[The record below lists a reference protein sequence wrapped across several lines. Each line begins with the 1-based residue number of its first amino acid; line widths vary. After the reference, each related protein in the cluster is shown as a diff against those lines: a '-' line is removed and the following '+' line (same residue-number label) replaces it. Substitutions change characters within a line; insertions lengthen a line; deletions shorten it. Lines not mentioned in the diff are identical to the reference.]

1 MRYSIWVLLF
11 FGTNSLFAQVIF
23 SGKISSSNNNP
34 VSGATIVLVKKNN
47 SSILAYA
54 ISGND
59 GAYRITAKELPD
71 SVNIKVSA
79 IGFAEVIKLL
89 PRQSEIINFVLI
101 EKATELPEVKVKSN
115 PISVQGDTINY
126 TVGSFSTSQDRVIG
140 DIIAKLPGIEIDPN
154 GGIKF
159 NGKPISNYYING
171 LDLLENKYSIANN
184 NIPYDLVNKVQV
196 LDNHQPLRVLDSLK
210 SSTIPALNIELKQK
224 GMNRFIGTAKAG
236 IGILPFLSDDAI
248 AGMQFKKDF
257 QFITAYKYTNTGIR
271 LANELT
277 QQVSIKDI
285 NEPESESVQ
294 EDLLSLMQLPRP
306 VLKESRYLFNNSHL
320 FHLSALKALKNTA
333 QLKFNI
339 GYINDF
345 NKSTGSNTTTL
356 FLPSDTIKFIEKIK
370 TGISTNKING
380 DFYYTLNKRDQYIKN
395 AAKFQLNFNN
405 EEGTIQNA
413 GNVYQ
418 SLNNPFY
425 QFENNFL
432 MLTPIKKK
440 LFSFKSSTLF
450 NRAPQEL
457 SVSPGQFPEI
467 FNHSFPYDE
476 IIQKTVLNK
485 FTTNNSLS
493 FMTKMGNLDQEVNV
507 GAEYIYKQLESFI
520 SKENIQMIFP
530 LNDSFQNNLNWQNIR
545 LYGNAN
551 TTFKINKKQIS
562 LSLPVELNHVTVNN
576 KIDEI
581 NRNKSYLFFNP
592 NAVFTFPLDQLFSTA
607 ITYSHRHSLG
617 NFIQTTP
624 GFMLTNYRTIT
635 QNDTVL
641 PVQKLDN
648 ISVSNSFK
656 DPLKGLF
663 GNVSLSYSNIRSNI
677 IYTQSYDNIFSKRTA
692 ILFPNSSKSLI
703 LSGRINKYFFRSKT
717 NIAFSANYMWNRSLQ
732 VLQNDFVNIFTRGT
746 TLSAKIDYDFL
757 NFMSVQNISTLNIFS
772 NSIESFAK
780 NNSYFSTLQFQESLK
795 LSFSLSKKTT
805 LNLNS
810 EYYYFGSKWS
820 QSNNYY
826 FGDVVI
832 KRSWQ
837 KIDFELGLNNITNN
851 KYFKMQSLSNNYE
864 TVTQTQ
870 IRQRTLVLKG
880 YFKF

>member
-11 FGTNSLFAQVIF
+11 FGTNSLFAQVSF

-356 FLPSDTIKFIEKIK
+356 FLPSDTIKFIENIK

>member
-1 MRYSIWVLLF
+1 
-11 FGTNSLFAQVIF
+11 
-23 SGKISSSNNNP
+23 
-34 VSGATIVLVKKNN
+34 
-47 SSILAYA
+47 
-54 ISGND
+54 
-59 GAYRITAKELPD
+59 
-71 SVNIKVSA
+71 
-79 IGFAEVIKLL
+79 
-89 PRQSEIINFVLI
+89 
-101 EKATELPEVKVKSN
+101 
-115 PISVQGDTINY
+115 
-126 TVGSFSTSQDRVIG
+126 
-140 DIIAKLPGIEIDPN
+140 
-154 GGIKF
+154 
-159 NGKPISNYYING
+159 
-171 LDLLENKYSIANN
+171 
-184 NIPYDLVNKVQV
+184 
-196 LDNHQPLRVLDSLK
+196 
-210 SSTIPALNIELKQK
+210 
-224 GMNRFIGTAKAG
+224 
-236 IGILPFLSDDAI
+236 
-248 AGMQFKKDF
+248 
-257 QFITAYKYTNTGIR
+257 
-271 LANELT
+271 
-277 QQVSIKDI
+277 
-285 NEPESESVQ
+285 
-294 EDLLSLMQLPRP
+294 
-306 VLKESRYLFNNSHL
+306 
-320 FHLSALKALKNTA
+320 
-333 QLKFNI
+333 
-339 GYINDF
+339 
-345 NKSTGSNTTTL
+345 
-356 FLPSDTIKFIEKIK
+356 
-370 TGISTNKING
+370 
-380 DFYYTLNKRDQYIKN
+380 
-395 AAKFQLNFNN
+395 
-405 EEGTIQNA
+405 
-413 GNVYQ
+413 
-418 SLNNPFY
+418 
-425 QFENNFL
+425 
-432 MLTPIKKK
+432 
-440 LFSFKSSTLF
+440 
-450 NRAPQEL
+450 
-457 SVSPGQFPEI
+457 
-467 FNHSFPYDE
+467 
-476 IIQKTVLNK
+476 
-485 FTTNNSLS
+485 
-493 FMTKMGNLDQEVNV
+493 MGNLDQEVNV